1 MTTAQLTSLLRSA
14 TAPGR
19 RLGLLALVAL
29 SVTLAWMLYTLVPL
43 LLAPL
48 STPGAAPQAVPEAT
62 LVKNEAAAQQL
73 LADASARVVARAPFG
88 QVRVAE
94 RPAAAK
100 ASSPNKYAG
109 PNIVGMVDQAV
120 WFADGKR
127 LKPGESAGESLTVV
141 AVDAPWSAK
150 LRWMGGEFTVPL
162 FDRSPI
168 SLSQPMSVW
177 LGPPPPPSIAAPTT
191 RPATTPITPPAPGP
205 GGPPPGGPGAPPI
218 QLPPGTF
225 PAGQTTIILPQGFTP
240 FSSPAPQP
248 IAPPPESPA
257 PAVPPPSSDPQPEPS
272 PPPEPPPEKP

>member
-14 TAPGR
+14 IAPGR

-62 LVKNEAAAQQL
+62 LVKSEAAAQKL
-73 LADASARVVARAPFG
+73 LADASARVIARAPFG
-88 QVRVAE
+88 QVRVAD
-94 RPAAAK
+94 RPAPSK
-100 ASSPNKYAG
+100 PTTPTKYAG

-127 LKPGESAGESLTVV
+127 LKPGESAGESLSVV
-141 AVDAPWSAK
+141 AIDAPWSAK

-177 LGPPPPPSIAAPTT
+177 LGPPPPPTIAAPAPTK
-191 RPATTPITPPAPGP
+191 PAAPV
-205 GGPPPGGPGAPPI
+205 
-218 QLPPGTF
+218 LPPGTPAGGLPPGTPGTPPIQIPPGGF

-240 FSSPAPQP
+240 SSAPAPQP
-248 IAPPPESPA
+248 VAPPPA
-257 PAVPPPSSDPQPEPS
+257 SDPQPEPAPS
-272 PPPEPPPEKP
+272 PSPPPEKP